1 MTHNLIPLEFTY
13 GYAITGHRAQGSE
26 YEKVLVVEEKFPF
39 DREEHLRW
47 LYTAVTR
54 SSSQLVIIR

>member
-47 LYTAVTR
+47 LYTCSTR
-54 SSSQLVIIR
+54 SSDKLVLIR